1 MPYTFGSSK
10 ECGTDW
16 DSLASAL
23 ADIGFDGTLSFET
36 FPCMNSFPYGT
47 RDEVLRTI
55 HEVGVYIK
63 GKIDGLSEQFVQ
75 NSVKNK

>member
-1 MPYTFGSSK
+1 M
-10 ECGTDW
+10 
-16 DSLASAL
+16 AAAL

-63 GKIDGLSEQFVQ
+63 GEIDVLSEQFVQ